1 MLKLRIFTALAM
13 ATTFLLCLHYLS
25 AHVFAVLLVP
35 VLLLAGWEWSN
46 LAGLQSAQSK
56 ALYLLLLFL
65 SLASA
70 GSSVNFFAEINLE
83 FGIQL
88 MAAALGLWL
97 LNFVF
102 LWSYPTTSAIWSRP
116 LLLALNGLLLL
127 VFTWLAVVLILAQTN
142 GNLFLLLGIGVIVF
156 ADVGG
161 YFGGKIFGRRQL
173 APQVSPGK
181 TWEGF
186 ACGIA
191 IQIPIFVLLV
201 QSPALAMPVET
212 AALLVFP
219 VALISVFGDLF
230 ESMLKRSSGLKD
242 SSRLLP
248 GHGGLLDRIDG
259 VMAGLPL
266 FAWLL
271 LTRPL

>member
-13 ATTFLLCLHYLS
+13 ATTFLLCLYYLS

-46 LAGLQSAQSK
+46 LARLQSALSK

-65 SLASA
+65 SLAAA

-83 FGIQL
+83 VGKQL

-97 LNFVF
+97 LNIVF
-102 LWSYPTTSAIWSRP
+102 LWSYPTALTLWSKP

-127 VFTWLAVVLILAQTN
+127 IFTWLAVVLILAQSN
-142 GNLFLLLGIGVIVF
+142 GELLLLLGIGVVVF

-191 IQIPIFVLLV
+191 LQIPILMLLV
-201 QSPALAMPVET
+201 LSPALAMPVGT

-242 SSRLLP
+242 SSSLLP
-248 GHGGLLDRIDG
+248 GHGGLLDRMDG

-266 FAWLL
+266 FALLL

>member
-1 MLKLRIFTALAM
+1 MLKLRIFTALAL
-13 ATTFLLCLHYLS
+13 ATSFLLCLHYLS

-46 LAGLQSAQSK
+46 LAGLKSAQSK

-65 SLASA
+65 SLAAA

-83 FGIQL
+83 VGIQL

-97 LNFVF
+97 LNFGF
-102 LWSYPTTSAIWSRP
+102 LWRYPSASAIWSRP

-127 VFTWLAVVLILAQTN
+127 VFTWLAVVLILAQAKGTV
-142 GNLFLLLGIGVIVF
+142 FLLLAIGVIVF

-161 YFGGKIFGRRQL
+161 YFGGKLFGRRQL

-191 IQIPIFVLLV
+191 IQIPIFIFLV
-201 QSPALAMPVET
+201 QSPALAMPAET

-266 FAWLL
+266 FALLL

>member
-70 GSSVNFFAEINLE
+70 GSSVNFFAEIDLE
-83 FGIQL
+83 VGIQL

>member
-13 ATTFLLCLHYLS
+13 AAGFLLCLHYLS

-65 SLASA
+65 SLAVA
-70 GSSVNFFAEINLE
+70 GSRVNFFAEIDLE
-83 FGIQL
+83 VGRQL
-88 MAAALGLWL
+88 MVGALGLWL

-102 LWSYPTTSAIWSRP
+102 LWSYPTALVIWSRP
-116 LLLALNGLLLL
+116 LLLALNGLFLLI
-127 VFTWLAVVLILAQTN
+127 FTWLAVVLILAQAK
-142 GNLFLLLGIGVIVF
+142 GQLFLLLGIGVIVF
-156 ADVGG
+156 ADVAG

-191 IQIPIFVLLV
+191 IQIPIFVWLV
-201 QSPALAMPVET
+201 QSPMLAMPVET

-242 SSRLLP
+242 SSRVLP

>member
-1 MLKLRIFTALAM
+1 MLKLRIFTALAL
-13 ATTFLLCLHYLS
+13 ATTFLLCLYYLS

-46 LAGLQSAQSK
+46 LARLRSALSK

-65 SLASA
+65 SLAAA

-83 FGIQL
+83 VGKQL

-97 LNFVF
+97 LNIVF
-102 LWSYPTTSAIWSRP
+102 LWSYPTALTLWSKP

-127 VFTWLAVVLILAQTN
+127 IFTWLAVVLILAQSN
-142 GNLFLLLGIGVIVF
+142 GELLLLLGIGVVVF

-191 IQIPIFVLLV
+191 LQIPILMLLV
-201 QSPALAMPVET
+201 LSPALAMPVGT

-242 SSRLLP
+242 SSSLLP
-248 GHGGLLDRIDG
+248 GHGGLLDRMDG

-266 FAWLL
+266 FALLL

>member
-13 ATTFLLCLHYLS
+13 AIIFVLCLHYLS

-46 LAGLQSAQSK
+46 LARLQSAFSK

-65 SLASA
+65 SLAAA

-83 FGIQL
+83 VGKQL
-88 MAAALGLWL
+88 MATALGLWL

-102 LWSYPTTSAIWSRP
+102 LWSYPTARAIWSRP

-127 VFTWLAVVLILAQTN
+127 VFTWLAVVLILAQSN
-142 GNLFLLLGIGVIVF
+142 GALLLLLGIGVIVF

-173 APQVSPGK
+173 APRVSPGK

-191 IQIPIFVLLV
+191 IQIPILMLLV
-201 QSPALAMPVET
+201 LSPALAMSVET

-242 SSRLLP
+242 SSSLLP
-248 GHGGLLDRIDG
+248 GHGGLLDRMDG

-266 FAWLL
+266 FALLL

>member
-1 MLKLRIFTALAM
+1 M
-13 ATTFLLCLHYLS
+13 
-25 AHVFAVLLVP
+25 
-35 VLLLAGWEWSN
+35 
-46 LAGLQSAQSK
+46 
-56 ALYLLLLFL
+56 
-65 SLASA
+65 
-70 GSSVNFFAEINLE
+70 
-83 FGIQL
+83 
-88 MAAALGLWL
+88 
-97 LNFVF
+97 
-102 LWSYPTTSAIWSRP
+102 
-116 LLLALNGLLLL
+116 
-127 VFTWLAVVLILAQTN
+127 VLILAQSN
-142 GNLFLLLGIGVIVF
+142 GEVLLLLGIGVVVF

-191 IQIPIFVLLV
+191 LQIPILMLLV
-201 QSPALAMPVET
+201 LSPALAMPVGT

-242 SSRLLP
+242 SSSLLP
-248 GHGGLLDRIDG
+248 GHGGLLDRMDG

-266 FAWLL
+266 FALLL

>member
-1 MLKLRIFTALAM
+1 
-13 ATTFLLCLHYLS
+13 
-25 AHVFAVLLVP
+25 
-35 VLLLAGWEWSN
+35 
-46 LAGLQSAQSK
+46 
-56 ALYLLLLFL
+56 
-65 SLASA
+65 
-70 GSSVNFFAEINLE
+70 VNFFAEIDLE
-83 FGIQL
+83 VGKQL
-88 MAAALGLWL
+88 MTAALGLWL

-102 LWSYPTTSAIWSRP
+102 LWSYPTALAIWSMP

-127 VFTWLAVVLILAQTN
+127 VFTWLAVVLILAQSN
-142 GNLFLLLGIGVIVF
+142 GALLLLLGIGVIVF

-173 APQVSPGK
+173 APQISPGK

-191 IQIPIFVLLV
+191 IQIPILVLLV
-201 QSPALAMPVET
+201 LSMPVET
-212 AALLVFP
+212 AAMLVFP

-242 SSRLLP
+242 SSSLLP
-248 GHGGLLDRIDG
+248 GHGGLLDRMDG

-266 FAWLL
+266 FALLL

>member
-13 ATTFLLCLHYLS
+13 ATTFLLCLHYFS

-46 LAGLQSAQSK
+46 LARLQSAFSK

-65 SLASA
+65 SLAAA

-83 FGIQL
+83 VGKQL

-102 LWSYPTTSAIWSRP
+102 LWSYPTARAIWSRP

-127 VFTWLAVVLILAQTN
+127 VFTWLAVVLILAQSN
-142 GNLFLLLGIGVIVF
+142 GELLLLLGIGVVVF

-173 APQVSPGK
+173 APRVSPGK

-191 IQIPIFVLLV
+191 IQIPILMLLV
-201 QSPALAMPVET
+201 LSPALAMSVET

-242 SSRLLP
+242 SSSLLP
-248 GHGGLLDRIDG
+248 GHGGLLDRMDG

-266 FAWLL
+266 FALLL